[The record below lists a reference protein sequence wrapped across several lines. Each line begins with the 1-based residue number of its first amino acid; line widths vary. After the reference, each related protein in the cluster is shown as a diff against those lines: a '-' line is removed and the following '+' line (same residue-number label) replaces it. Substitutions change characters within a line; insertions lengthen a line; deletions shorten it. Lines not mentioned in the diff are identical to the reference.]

1 MKNTAKKSEENF
13 IGRCGQ
19 LVNTESLFGIV
30 QMQKAIVFYISL
42 FTLCVRIV
50 PLGLGVNNE
59 AEISN
64 I

>member
-1 MKNTAKKSEENF
+1 MENSAKKSEEDF

-30 QMQKAIVFYISL
+30 QMQTAIVFCISL
-42 FTLCVRIV
+42 FTLRVWIV